1 MRGLVNVLARRSLVV
16 EDEAVKRRI
25 GAMGNRLLRE
35 ECLGL
40 CKCE

>member
-25 GAMGNRLLRE
+25 GAMGKSIAERRVFRVM
-35 ECLGL
+35 
-40 CKCE
+40 